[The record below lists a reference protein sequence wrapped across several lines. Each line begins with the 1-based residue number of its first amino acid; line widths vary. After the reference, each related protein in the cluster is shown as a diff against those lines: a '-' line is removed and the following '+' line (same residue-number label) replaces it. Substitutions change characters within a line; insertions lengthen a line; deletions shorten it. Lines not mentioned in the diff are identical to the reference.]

1 MLSFPLQPVLLR
13 ALNSHPLAR
22 PAGRC
27 LVCVPCAWG
36 CRGARPRL
44 GTPCGTGAGPAAQAA
59 SSTFTPRPQPRGCQ
73 AWSLAAA
80 VCYVQW
86 RALQSAHP
94 PSPSVSFLLQLQRSL
109 GLGSCPFPAF
119 THDHH
124 PQQHSPLLRGA
135 RSR

>member
-13 ALNSHPLAR
+13 ALNSHPLQEVPRVRSLRVGLPGGHGPGGAP
-22 PAGRC
+22 PA
-27 LVCVPCAWG
+27 
-36 CRGARPRL
+36 
-44 GTPCGTGAGPAAQAA
+44 PCGTGAGPTAQAM

-73 AWSLAAA
+73 AWSFAAA
-80 VCYVQW
+80 VSYVQW

-109 GLGSCPFPAF
+109 GPGSCPFPAF